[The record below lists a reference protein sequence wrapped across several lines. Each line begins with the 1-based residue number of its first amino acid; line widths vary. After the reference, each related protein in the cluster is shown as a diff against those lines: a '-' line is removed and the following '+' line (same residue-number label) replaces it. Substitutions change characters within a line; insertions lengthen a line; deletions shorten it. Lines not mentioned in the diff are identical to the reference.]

1 MSIATLWS
9 GHAAG
14 GVIGVRGRLRAP
26 RRRGRQ
32 LGCLLTILI
41 GIVGAA
47 IGTAIGNAVDVG
59 GFVTF
64 IIQVVAAALL
74 VVLFGAASRR

>member
-1 MSIATLWS
+1 VSVTGLWS
-9 GHAAG
+9 GLIAG
-14 GVIGVRGRLRAP
+14 IVIGVLGRLLTP
-26 RRRGRQ
+26 RRPRQ

-59 GFVTF
+59 DWATF
-64 IIQVVAAALL
+64 AIQVVAAALL
-74 VVLFGAASRR
+74 VTLFGAGSRQ